1 MSDLLVQQALD
12 EAGCDLTAVR
22 FFVSSSAD
30 GFPSYE
36 SWRLG
41 IGAIGAASE
50 LHAITQLVERRRVRP
65 GDLVVVAG
73 YGAGG
78 SWTVAVIELLEVPQ
92 W

>member
-41 IGAIGAASE
+41 IGA
-50 LHAITQLVERRRVRP
+50 
-65 GDLVVVAG
+65 
-73 YGAGG
+73 GG